1 MRKIGE
7 RLERYFQES
16 KSHIEKIE
24 NARAVLSSVMPL
36 TKQNITKLNE
46 REQDK
51 LEILLFRFAKLQDL
65 LGVKIFRAILA
76 YSGYDVDRPF
86 LEIMSELEREGLLD
100 IKRWIALRDTRNAIA
115 HEYPGEEERII
126 EELNFIYEEVEYL
139 MELSKRLQEYYRE
152 IASKRG

>member
-86 LEIMSELEREGLLD
+86 WEIMSELEREGLLD

-139 MELSKRLQEYYRE
+139 MELNQKLQEYYSE